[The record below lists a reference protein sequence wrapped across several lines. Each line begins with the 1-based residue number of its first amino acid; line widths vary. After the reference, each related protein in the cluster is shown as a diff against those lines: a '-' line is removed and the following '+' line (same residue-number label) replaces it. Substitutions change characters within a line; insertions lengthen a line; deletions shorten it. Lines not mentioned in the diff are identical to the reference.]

1 MLTTLGP
8 ENRIWFCLRPTS
20 LTRSFDG
27 LSALVHNHLRS
38 DPTNGDWYV
47 FVNRRRTMM
56 KILSFDRDG
65 FWIWSKRLELGRF
78 EELTGDGKKALTRTG
93 LLALLE
99 GVDVGR
105 AAPVASATASARA
118 APRRTDGGALSR
130 FLTLI
135 DADPARTLPGAS
147 NGAPSAVSQ
156 YTVRIASTEA
166 VSCRTPRPWLPCERR
181 TRTSP
186 PASVH

>member
-8 ENRIWFCLRPTS
+8 ENRIWFSLRPTS

-65 FWIWSKRLELGRF
+65 YWIWSKRQELGRF
-78 EELTGDGKKALTRTG
+78 EALTGDGKKPLTRPRPAAALTR
-93 LLALLE
+93 LAANGPEWPLTW
-99 GVDVGR
+99 
-105 AAPVASATASARA
+105 APTA
-118 APRRTDGGALSR
+118 
-130 FLTLI
+130 
-135 DADPARTLPGAS
+135 
-147 NGAPSAVSQ
+147 
-156 YTVRIASTEA
+156 
-166 VSCRTPRPWLPCERR
+166 
-181 TRTSP
+181 
-186 PASVH
+186 

>member
-78 EELTGDGKKALTRTG
+78 EELTGDGKKPLTRTG

-99 GVDVGR
+99 GVDVDVRRCRKRYRKR
-105 AAPVASATASARA
+105 A
-118 APRRTDGGALSR
+118 GG
-130 FLTLI
+130 TQ
-135 DADPARTLPGAS
+135 AD
-147 NGAPSAVSQ
+147 
-156 YTVRIASTEA
+156 
-166 VSCRTPRPWLPCERR
+166 
-181 TRTSP
+181 
-186 PASVH
+186 

>member
-78 EELTGDGKKALTRTG
+78 EELTGDGQEGADAHRTAG
-93 LLALLE
+93 AARRC
-99 GVDVGR
+99 GRGR
-105 AAPVASATASARA
+105 AAPSQALPQARGRRSGGLTAGRCRA
-118 APRRTDGGALSR
+118 FS
-130 FLTLI
+130 
-135 DADPARTLPGAS
+135 S
-147 NGAPSAVSQ
+147 
-156 YTVRIASTEA
+156 
-166 VSCRTPRPWLPCERR
+166 
-181 TRTSP
+181 
-186 PASVH
+186 

>member
-65 FWIWSKRLELGRF
+65 YWIWSNVRQGGQRVQAAF
-78 EELTGDGKKALTRTG
+78 RTG
-93 LLALLE
+93 ACEHSSASLSHDLECGVGVAHGQHAATLAGSAGPGPATGASPCRE
-99 GVDVGR
+99 TSASRCCPACATR
-105 AAPVASATASARA
+105 AAT
-118 APRRTDGGALSR
+118 
-130 FLTLI
+130 
-135 DADPARTLPGAS
+135 
-147 NGAPSAVSQ
+147 
-156 YTVRIASTEA
+156 
-166 VSCRTPRPWLPCERR
+166 
-181 TRTSP
+181 
-186 PASVH
+186 

>member
-47 FVNRRRTMM
+47 IVNRRGKMR
-56 KILSFDRDG
+56 KIRSVDRDG
-65 FWIWSKRLELGRF
+65 YWIWSKRLELCRF
-78 EELTGDGKKALTRTG
+78 EALAGYGKKPLTRTA

-99 GVDVGR
+99 GVEVNVRRGR
-105 AAPVASATASARA
+105 KRYRRRA
-118 APRRTDGGALSR
+118 
-130 FLTLI
+130 
-135 DADPARTLPGAS
+135 
-147 NGAPSAVSQ
+147 NGAA
-156 YTVRIASTEA
+156 AD
-166 VSCRTPRPWLPCERR
+166 
-181 TRTSP
+181 
-186 PASVH
+186 

>member
-1 MLTTLGP
+1 MLTTLGS

-65 FWIWSKRLELGRF
+65 YWIWSKRLELGRF
-78 EELTGDGKKALTRTG
+78 EALTGDGKKPLTRTG

-99 GVDVGR
+99 GVDVNVRRRRKRYRKR
-105 AAPVASATASARA
+105 A
-118 APRRTDGGALSR
+118 
-130 FLTLI
+130 
-135 DADPARTLPGAS
+135 
-147 NGAPSAVSQ
+147 NGAA
-156 YTVRIASTEA
+156 AD
-166 VSCRTPRPWLPCERR
+166 
-181 TRTSP
+181 
-186 PASVH
+186 

>member
-65 FWIWSKRLELGRF
+65 FMWMH
-78 EELTGDGKKALTRTG
+78 TRAMDREATERP
-93 LLALLE
+93 LLQ
-99 GVDVGR
+99 
-105 AAPVASATASARA
+105 S
-118 APRRTDGGALSR
+118 PRTCAGGH
-130 FLTLI
+130 
-135 DADPARTLPGAS
+135 PW
-147 NGAPSAVSQ
+147 
-156 YTVRIASTEA
+156 VR
-166 VSCRTPRPWLPCERR
+166 
-181 TRTSP
+181 
-186 PASVH
+186 

>member
-1 MLTTLGP
+1 MRGP
-8 ENRIWFCLRPTS
+8 QHLRPTS

-65 FWIWSKRLELGRF
+65 YWIWSKRLELGRF
-78 EELTGDGKKALTRTG
+78 EALTGDGKKPLTRTG

-99 GVDVGR
+99 GVNVDVRRRRKRYRKR
-105 AAPVASATASARA
+105 A
-118 APRRTDGGALSR
+118 
-130 FLTLI
+130 
-135 DADPARTLPGAS
+135 
-147 NGAPSAVSQ
+147 NGAA
-156 YTVRIASTEA
+156 AD
-166 VSCRTPRPWLPCERR
+166 
-181 TRTSP
+181 
-186 PASVH
+186 